1 MNSLPNSWRYVLML
15 LLLLLLLVV
24 AAAAADG
31 DVDVILD
38 SLVDMYA
45 MMFG

>member
-15 LLLLLLLVV
+15 LLLVV
-24 AAAAADG
+24 VAAAAAAADG

>member
-1 MNSLPNSWRYVLML
+1 M
-15 LLLLLLLVV
+15 LLLLLVV
-24 AAAAADG
+24 AAAAAADG